1 MFVKANKKQQ
11 VILNGS
17 MHHKEGHIQEE
28 IQDLKCSKFK

>member
-17 MHHKEGHIQEE
+17 MHHKEGR
-28 IQDLKCSKFK
+28 IQDDIHNLICSKFK